1 MTLEHIY
8 ETLSY
13 GPAPESDAIAQEW
26 LTSRERN
33 FGLFI
38 GGEWRFPEGA
48 NTLPSHSPS
57 SGALLAHCVDADAA
71 AVAEAVAAAQA
82 AFPAW
87 AALPAYERARHLYAI
102 ARALQKHARLLAV
115 LESLDNGKPIRET
128 RDLDIPLAIRH
139 FYHHAGWAQLLP
151 HTLAEYEPLGIVGQI
166 IPWNF
171 PLLML
176 AWKIAPALAA
186 GNTVVIKPAPQ
197 TCLSALCFAEILAE
211 AGLPPGVV
219 NIITGGDECGAALV
233 ESEGL
238 AKLAFTGSSEVGR
251 RIRQATAGRG
261 LRLTLELGG
270 KSPFLV
276 FEDADQ
282 EAAIEGLVDAIWFNQ
297 GEVCCAGSRLL
308 VQESVAE
315 PFLARL
321 RERMSTLRLGDS
333 LDKGIDIGALI
344 DPAQRDRIAQLVDE
358 GVAAGATLFQ
368 PETPLPATGCYY
380 PPTLLTDVAPSARV
394 CQEEIFGPVLVAM
407 TFRTPAEAV
416 ELANNTRYGLAASL
430 WSENLPLVL
439 DVSRQL
445 QAGSVWV
452 NCTNRFDAA
461 SGFGGYRESG
471 FGREGGREGLLEYLR
486 PRFLRPH
493 SDGTRFLRPHSDGT
507 RFLPRHPRHRF
518 RRRRVPPPPSFPAPL
533 GTPQPPAPVDRTS
546 KLYIGG
552 AQRRPDGNYSYPIY
566 DADGSVE
573 GLAGAGNRKDIRDA
587 VSAAR
592 SARDWA
598 RYTPHLR
605 AQILFY
611 LAENLSIR
619 AAEFTDRLSRL
630 LGDPAQA
637 EREVALS
644 QERLFTFAAYADKF
658 GGQLQETTLR
668 GVVAAGHEPI
678 GVIGIVCPERYP
690 LLAFLT
696 LLGAAISRGNTT
708 VLVPSQRHPL
718 PALDGYQLL
727 DTSDL
732 PPGVVNIVS
741 GPRAALRDVLAA
753 HDDVDAL
760 WYFGS
765 AAGCAQVER
774 LSASNLKRTWALPED
789 DWPWDDEAANAS
801 EWLLRQAT
809 QVKNTWLPAGA

>member
-26 LTSRERN
+26 LTERERN

-38 GGEWRFPEGA
+38 GGEWHFPEGA
-48 NTLPSHSPS
+48 RRLASHSPS
-57 SGALLAHCVDADAA
+57 SGALLAHCVDADAE
-71 AVAEAVAAAQA
+71 AVNSAVAAAQA

-87 AALPAYERARHLYAI
+87 AALPAHQREPALRGRKTRARHLYAI

-151 HTLAEYEPLGIVGQI
+151 HTLAEYEPLGVVGQI

-251 RIRQATAGRG
+251 RIRQSTAGRG

-308 VQESVAE
+308 VQESIAT

-321 RERMSTLRLGDS
+321 RERMATLRLGDS

-358 GVAAGATLFQ
+358 GVANGATLFQ
-368 PETPLPATGCYY
+368 PDTPLPATGCYY

-407 TFRTPAEAV
+407 SFRTPAEAV

-486 PRFLRPH
+486 PNW
-493 SDGTRFLRPHSDGT
+493 
-507 RFLPRHPRHRF
+507 LPKPTPA
-518 RRRRVPPPPSFPAPL
+518 VGADDELAPPPSFPAPL
-533 GTPQPPAPVDRTS
+533 GTAQHPVSIDRTS
-546 KLYIGG
+546 KLYIAG
-552 AQRRPDGNYSYPIY
+552 AQRRPDGNYSYPVRA
-566 DADGSVE
+566 ADGSVE

-592 SARDWA
+592 ASRDWA
-598 RYTPHLR
+598 RYSPHLR

-630 LGDPAQA
+630 LGDAARA
-637 EREVALS
+637 EREVSLS

-668 GVVAAGHEPI
+668 GVVAAQHEPI

-690 LLAFLT
+690 LLAFVT
-696 LLGAAISRGNTT
+696 LLAAAIARGNTT

-718 PALDGYQLL
+718 PALDCYQLL

-774 LSASNLKRTWALPED
+774 LSAGNLKRTWALSED

>member
-1 MTLEHIY
+1 MTLEQIIA
-8 ETLSY
+8 TLSY
-13 GPAPESDAIAQEW
+13 GPAPESDAGAQEW
-26 LTSRERN
+26 LDARERN

-48 NTLPSHSPS
+48 ATLPAHSPG
-57 SGALLAHCVDADAA
+57 SGALLAHCIDADTA
-71 AVAEAVAAAQA
+71 AVAEAVAAARD

-87 AALPAYERARHLYAI
+87 ASLPAHARARHLYAI

-151 HTLAEYEPLGIVGQI
+151 HSLAEYEPLGVVGQI

-251 RIRQATAGRG
+251 RIRRATAGRG

-308 VQESVAE
+308 VQESIAA
-315 PFLARL
+315 PFLERL
-321 RERMSTLRLGDS
+321 RARMVSLRLGDS
-333 LDKGIDIGALI
+333 LDKGIDIGAII
-344 DPAQRDRIAQLVDE
+344 DRGQRDRIARLVEE
-358 GVAAGATLFQ
+358 GVAQGATLFQ
-368 PETPLPATGCYY
+368 PDTALPENGCYY

-407 TFRTPAEAV
+407 SFRTPAEAV
-416 ELANNTRYGLAASL
+416 DLANNTRYGLAASL
-430 WSENLPLVL
+430 WSENLPLAL

-445 QAGSVWV
+445 LAGSVWV

-486 PRFLRPH
+486 PK
-493 SDGTRFLRPHSDGT
+493 
-507 RFLPRHPRHRF
+507 FLPKSPTTNPAAESAGDEILS
-518 RRRRVPPPPSFPAPL
+518 PPAIPAPL
-533 GTPQPPAPVDRTS
+533 SSAPQPTLIDRTY

-552 AQRRPDGNYSYPIY
+552 AQRRPDGNTSYPVY
-566 DADGSVE
+566 DAEGRVA

-592 SARDWA
+592 GHLDWA
-598 RYTPHLR
+598 RYSPHLR
-605 AQILFY
+605 AQILYY

-619 AAEFTDRLSRL
+619 AAEFTARLARL
-630 LGDPAQA
+630 LGDRAA
-637 EREVALS
+637 ADREVSLS
-644 QERLFTFAAYADKF
+644 QERLFTCAAYADKY

-668 GVVAAGHEPI
+668 GVVAAAHEPI
-678 GVIGIVCPERYP
+678 GVIGIVCPERHP

-696 LLGAAISRGNTT
+696 LLGAALARGNTT
-708 VLVPSQRHPL
+708 VIIPSQRHPL
-718 PALDGYQLL
+718 PALDAYQLL

-732 PPGVVNIVS
+732 PPGAVNIVS
-741 GPRAALRDVLAA
+741 GPRAALRDVLAD

-765 AAGCAQVER
+765 VAGCAEVER
-774 LSASNLKRTWALPED
+774 RSAGNLKRTWALRED
-789 DWPWDDEAANAS
+789 EWPWLDEGANAS

-809 QVKNTWLPAGA
+809 QMKNTWLPAGT

>member
-26 LTSRERN
+26 LTERERN

-102 ARALQKHARLLAV
+102 ARAMQKHARLLAV

-358 GVAAGATLFQ
+358 GVANGATLFQ
-368 PETPLPATGCYY
+368 PDTPLPATGCYY

-493 SDGTRFLRPHSDGT
+493 SDGTRFLRPQVTARASYPATPDSAEDEY
-507 RFLPRHPRHRF
+507 
-518 RRRRVPPPPSFPAPL
+518 PPPPSFPAPL
-533 GTPQPPAPVDRTS
+533 GTHACHLPPWTAPASSISVVPSAAPMATTPTPSTMPMAASKAWPAPATARTSAMLSAPPAPRAIGPAIPRTCAPRFS
-546 KLYIGG
+546 FTSPKTS
-552 AQRRPDGNYSYPIY
+552 ASAPPNSPI
-566 DADGSVE
+566 
-573 GLAGAGNRKDIRDA
+573 
-587 VSAAR
+587 VSPVYWGMPPAPSAKSRSAR
-592 SARDWA
+592 SASSPSPPMPISSAD
-598 RYTPHLR
+598 
-605 AQILFY
+605 
-611 LAENLSIR
+611 S
-619 AAEFTDRLSRL
+619 SRK
-630 LGDPAQA
+630 PPC
-637 EREVALS
+637 VAS
-644 QERLFTFAAYADKF
+644 
-658 GGQLQETTLR
+658 
-668 GVVAAGHEPI
+668 
-678 GVIGIVCPERYP
+678 
-690 LLAFLT
+690 
-696 LLGAAISRGNTT
+696 S
-708 VLVPSQRHPL
+708 
-718 PALDGYQLL
+718 
-727 DTSDL
+727 
-732 PPGVVNIVS
+732 PPGTN
-741 GPRAALRDVLAA
+741 P
-753 HDDVDAL
+753 
-760 WYFGS
+760 
-765 AAGCAQVER
+765 
-774 LSASNLKRTWALPED
+774 SASS
-789 DWPWDDEAANAS
+789 AS
-801 EWLLRQAT
+801 SARSAIRCS
-809 QVKNTWLPAGA
+809 PS

>member
-26 LTSRERN
+26 LESRERN

-38 GGEWRFPEGA
+38 GGEWHFPEGA

-57 SGALLAHCVDADAA
+57 SGALLAHCVDADAE
-71 AVAEAVAAAQA
+71 AVNSAVAAAQA

-102 ARALQKHARLLAV
+102 ARAMQKHARLLAV

-151 HTLAEYEPLGIVGQI
+151 HTLPEYEPLGVVGQI

-251 RIRQATAGRG
+251 RIRQSTAGRG

-308 VQESVAE
+308 VQESIAT

-321 RERMSTLRLGDS
+321 RERMATLRLGDS

-358 GVAAGATLFQ
+358 GVANGATLFQ
-368 PETPLPATGCYY
+368 PDTPLPATGCFY

-407 TFRTPAEAV
+407 TFRTPQEAV

-430 WSENLPLVL
+430 WSENFAARPGCVAPAA
-439 DVSRQL
+439 SRQRL
-445 QAGSVWV
+445 GELHQPLRRGP
-452 NCTNRFDAA
+452 AA
-461 SGFGGYRESG
+461 SAATARAAS
-471 FGREGGREGLLEYLR
+471 GREGGREGLLEYLR
-486 PRFLRPH
+486 PNW
-493 SDGTRFLRPHSDGT
+493 
-507 RFLPRHPRHRF
+507 LPKPTPATDSAEDEY
-518 RRRRVPPPPSFPAPL
+518 PPPPSFPVPL
-533 GTPQPPAPVDRTS
+533 GTAQRPTPVDRTS
-546 KLYIGG
+546 KLYIAG
-552 AQRRPDGNYSYPIY
+552 AQRRPDGNYSYPVRA
-566 DADGSVE
+566 ADGSVE
-573 GLAGAGNRKDIRDA
+573 GLAGAGNRKDIRGRRQRRSRLA
-587 VSAAR
+587 GLGPLFAAPARPNPLLPRRKPQHPRRRIHRSSLPFIGGCRPRRAR
-592 SARDWA
+592 SLAQPGA
-598 RYTPHLR
+598 PLHLR
-605 AQILFY
+605 
-611 LAENLSIR
+611 
-619 AAEFTDRLSRL
+619 RLCR
-630 LGDPAQA
+630 
-637 EREVALS
+637 
-644 QERLFTFAAYADKF
+644 
-658 GGQLQETTLR
+658 
-668 GVVAAGHEPI
+668 
-678 GVIGIVCPERYP
+678 
-690 LLAFLT
+690 
-696 LLGAAISRGNTT
+696 
-708 VLVPSQRHPL
+708 
-718 PALDGYQLL
+718 
-727 DTSDL
+727 
-732 PPGVVNIVS
+732 
-741 GPRAALRDVLAA
+741 
-753 HDDVDAL
+753 
-760 WYFGS
+760 
-765 AAGCAQVER
+765 
-774 LSASNLKRTWALPED
+774 
-789 DWPWDDEAANAS
+789 
-801 EWLLRQAT
+801 
-809 QVKNTWLPAGA
+809 

>member
-1 MTLEHIY
+1 MTLESLT

-13 GPAPESDAIAQEW
+13 GPAPESAAVARQW
-26 LTSRERN
+26 LEAHERN

-38 GGEWRFPEGA
+38 GGRWHDPPDAAR
-48 NTLPSHSPS
+48 LPAHSPS
-57 SGALLAHCVDADAA
+57 NGALLAHCVDADAA
-71 AVAEAVAAAQA
+71 AVSEAVAAAQA

-87 AALPAYERARHLYAI
+87 STLPAQQRARHLYAI

-151 HTLAEYEPLGIVGQI
+151 HTLAEYEPLGVVGQI

-233 ESEGL
+233 QAPGL

-251 RIRQATAGRG
+251 RIRRETAGRG

-308 VQESVAE
+308 IQESIVG
-315 PFLARL
+315 PFLERL
-321 RERMSTLRLGDS
+321 RQRMANLRLGDS
-333 LDKGIDIGALI
+333 LDKGIDIGAII
-344 DPAQRDRIAQLVDE
+344 DSSQRDRIAALVEE
-358 GVAAGATLFQ
+358 GVAQGATLYQ
-368 PETPLPATGCYY
+368 PETTLPENGCYY

-407 TFRTPAEAV
+407 SFRTPAEAI

-430 WSENLPLVL
+430 WSENLPLAL
-439 DVSRQL
+439 DVARQL
-445 QAGSVWV
+445 LAGSVWV

-486 PRFLRPH
+486 PCFLRPR
-493 SDGTRFLRPHSDGT
+493 SADLRIGGTRYPPKPTSTTDTADDEYL
-507 RFLPRHPRHRF
+507 
-518 RRRRVPPPPSFPAPL
+518 PPPSFPALP
-533 GTPQPPAPVDRTS
+533 GTPQEPFPIDRTH
-546 KLYIGG
+546 KLYIAGS
-552 AQRRPDGNYSYPIY
+552 QRRPDGNYSYPVY
-566 DADGSVE
+566 GADGHLA

-592 SARDWA
+592 ANRDWA

-619 AAEFTDRLSRL
+619 AAEFSERLARL
-630 LGDPAQA
+630 LGDPAAA

-644 QERLFTFAAYADKF
+644 QERLFTFAAHADKF
-658 GGQLQETTLR
+658 GGQIQETTLR
-668 GVVAAGHEPI
+668 GVVAAQHEAI
-678 GVIGIVCPERYP
+678 GVVGIVCPEKHP
-690 LLAFLT
+690 LLAFFT
-696 LLGAAISRGNTT
+696 LLGAAICRGNTT
-708 VLVPSQRHPL
+708 VIVPSQRHPL
-718 PALDGYQLL
+718 PALECYQLL

-732 PPGVVNIVS
+732 PAGVVNLVS
-741 GPRAALRDVLAA
+741 GPRAELRDVLAE

-765 AAGCAQVER
+765 TVGCAEVER
-774 LSASNLKRTWALPED
+774 RSASNLKRTWALREG
-789 DWPWDDEAANAS
+789 DWPWEDEAANAS

>member
-26 LTSRERN
+26 LASRERN

-38 GGEWRFPEGA
+38 DGAWRFPEGA
-48 NTLPSHSPS
+48 NTLPAHSPS
-57 SGALLAHCVDADAA
+57 SGALLAHCVDADAE
-71 AVAEAVAAAQA
+71 AVNSAVAAAQA

-102 ARALQKHARLLAV
+102 ARVLQKHARLLAV

-151 HTLAEYEPLGIVGQI
+151 HTLAEYEPLGVVGQI

-219 NIITGGDECGAALV
+219 NIITGGDACGAALV

-251 RIRQATAGRG
+251 RIRRATAGRG

-344 DPAQRDRIAQLVDE
+344 DPAQRERIAQLVDE
-358 GVAAGATLFQ
+358 GVANGATLFQ
-368 PETPLPATGCYY
+368 PDTPLPATGCYY

-407 TFRTPAEAV
+407 SFRTPQEAV

-493 SDGTRFLRPHSDGT
+493 SAGSADGPADDEIA
-507 RFLPRHPRHRF
+507 
-518 RRRRVPPPPSFPAPL
+518 PPPSYPAEL
-533 GTPQPPAPVDRTS
+533 GSPQQAAQIDRTS

-552 AQRRPDGNYSYPIY
+552 SQRRPDGNYAYPVRA
-566 DADGSVE
+566 ADGSVE

-619 AAEFTDRLSRL
+619 AAEFTERLTRL
-630 LGDPAQA
+630 LGDPAHA
-637 EREVALS
+637 EREVSLS

-690 LLAFLT
+690 LLAFVT
-696 LLGAAISRGNTT
+696 LLAAAIARGNTT

-718 PALDGYQLL
+718 PALDCYQLL
-727 DTSDL
+727 ETSDL

-774 LSASNLKRTWALPED
+774 LSAGNLKRTWALSED

>member
-1 MTLEHIY
+1 MTLE
-8 ETLSY
+8 TLTQTLPY
-13 GPAPESDAIAQEW
+13 GPAPESDAIAQQW
-26 LTSRERN
+26 LESHERN

-38 GGEWRFPEGA
+38 AGQWQFPSDSA
-48 NTLPSHSPS
+48 RLAAHSPS
-57 SGALLAHCVDADAA
+57 SGELLAHCVDADAA
-71 AVAEAVAAAQA
+71 AVREAVAAAQA

-87 AALPAYERARHLYAI
+87 AALPTQQRARHLYAI
-102 ARALQKHARLLAV
+102 ARALQKHARLLAI
-115 LESLDNGKPIRET
+115 LEALDNGKPIRET
-128 RDLDIPLAIRH
+128 RDLDLPLAIRH

-151 HTLAEYEPLGIVGQI
+151 HTLAEYEPLGVVGQI

-233 ESEGL
+233 ASEGL

-251 RIRQATAGRG
+251 LIRRETAGRG

-276 FEDADQ
+276 FDDADQ

-308 VQESVAE
+308 VQESIAE
-315 PFLARL
+315 AFLERL
-321 RERMSTLRLGDS
+321 RARMANLRLGDS
-333 LDKGIDIGALI
+333 LDKGIDIGAVI
-344 DPAQRDRIAQLVDE
+344 DPSQRDRIASLVEE
-358 GVAAGATLFQ
+358 GVAQGATLFQ
-368 PETPLPATGCYY
+368 PDTPLPENGCYY

-407 TFRTPAEAV
+407 SFRTPAEAI

-430 WSENLPLVL
+430 WSENLPLAL
-439 DVSRQL
+439 DVARQL
-445 QAGSVWV
+445 LAGSVWV

-461 SGFGGYRESG
+461 SGFGGYRKSG

-486 PRFLRPH
+486 PKWLPPAA
-493 SDGTRFLRPHSDGT
+493 SDSAADPDES
-507 RFLPRHPRHRF
+507 
-518 RRRRVPPPPSFPAPL
+518 PPLSFPTPL
-533 GTPQPPAPVDRTS
+533 GTPQAPRTIDRTH
-546 KLYIGG
+546 KLYIAGS
-552 AQRRPDGNYSYPIY
+552 QRRPDGNYSYPIH
-566 DADGSVE
+566 DADGQLA
-573 GLAGAGNRKDIRDA
+573 GMAGAGNRKDIRDA

-592 SARDWA
+592 AHRDWS
-598 RYTPHLR
+598 RYSPHLR

-611 LAENLSIR
+611 LAENLNLR
-619 AAEFTDRLSRL
+619 AAEFSERLARL
-630 LGDPAQA
+630 LGDPAAA
-637 EREVALS
+637 EREVTLS
-644 QERLFTFAAYADKF
+644 QERLFTFAAHADKF

-668 GVVAAGHEPI
+668 GVVAAQHEAI
-678 GVIGIVCPERYP
+678 GVVGIVCPESHP
-690 LLAFLT
+690 LLAFFT
-696 LLGAAISRGNTT
+696 LLGAALCRGNTT
-708 VLVPSQRHPL
+708 VIVPSQRHPL
-718 PALDGYQLL
+718 PALDSYQLL

-732 PPGVVNIVS
+732 PPGAVNLVS
-741 GPRAALRDVLAA
+741 GPRAELRDVLAD

-765 AAGCAQVER
+765 ATGCTAVER
-774 LSASNLKRTWALPED
+774 RSASNLKRTWALREE
-789 DWPWDDEAANAS
+789 DWPWLDETANAS

>member
-1 MTLEHIY
+1 MTLEQIY

-13 GPAPESDAIAQEW
+13 GPAPESDASAQEW
-26 LTSRERN
+26 LEARERN

-48 NTLPSHSPS
+48 ATLPAHSPS

-71 AVAEAVAAAQA
+71 AVSEAVAAAQE

-87 AALPAYERARHLYAI
+87 AALPAHGRARHLYAI

-151 HTLAEYEPLGIVGQI
+151 QTLAGYEPLGVVGQI

-261 LRLTLELGG
+261 RRLTLELGG

-308 VQESVAE
+308 VQESIAA
-315 PFLARL
+315 PFLERL
-321 RERMSTLRLGDS
+321 RSRMATLRLGDS
-333 LDKGIDIGALI
+333 LDKGIDIGAII
-344 DPAQRDRIAQLVDE
+344 DRGQRDRIARLVEE
-358 GVAAGATLFQ
+358 GVAQGATLFQ
-368 PETPLPATGCYY
+368 PDTALPENGCYY

-407 TFRTPAEAV
+407 SFRTPAEAV

-430 WSENLPLVL
+430 WSENLPLAL
-439 DVSRQL
+439 DVARQL
-445 QAGSVWV
+445 LAGSVWV

-486 PRFLRPH
+486 PNW
-493 SDGTRFLRPHSDGT
+493 
-507 RFLPRHPRHRF
+507 LPKPSSATDATADEYSA
-518 RRRRVPPPPSFPAPL
+518 PPSFPAPL
-533 GTPQPPAPVDRTS
+533 GSAPQPNAIDRTS
-546 KLYIGG
+546 KLYIAG
-552 AQRRPDGNYSYPIY
+552 AQRRPDGNYSYPVY
-566 DADGSVE
+566 DAEGNVE

-592 SARDWA
+592 AHRDWA
-598 RYTPHLR
+598 RYSPHLR

-619 AAEFTDRLSRL
+619 AAEFTTRLARL
-630 LGDPAQA
+630 LGDSAAA

-644 QERLFTFAAYADKF
+644 QERLFTCAAYADKF

-678 GVIGIVCPERYP
+678 GVVGIVCPERHP
-690 LLAFLT
+690 LLAFFT

-708 VLVPSQRHPL
+708 VIIPAQRHPL
-718 PALDGYQLL
+718 PALDSYQLL

-741 GPRAALRDVLAA
+741 GPRAALRDVLAD

-765 AAGCAQVER
+765 AAGCAEVER
-774 LSASNLKRTWALPED
+774 RSAGNLKRTWALREE
-789 DWPWDDEAANAS
+789 DWPWLDERANAS

>member
-1 MTLEHIY
+1 M
-8 ETLSY
+8 
-13 GPAPESDAIAQEW
+13 
-26 LTSRERN
+26 
-33 FGLFI
+33 
-38 GGEWRFPEGA
+38 
-48 NTLPSHSPS
+48 
-57 SGALLAHCVDADAA
+57 
-71 AVAEAVAAAQA
+71 
-82 AFPAW
+82 
-87 AALPAYERARHLYAI
+87 
-102 ARALQKHARLLAV
+102 
-115 LESLDNGKPIRET
+115 
-128 RDLDIPLAIRH
+128 
-139 FYHHAGWAQLLP
+139 
-151 HTLAEYEPLGIVGQI
+151 
-166 IPWNF
+166 
-171 PLLML
+171 
-176 AWKIAPALAA
+176 
-186 GNTVVIKPAPQ
+186 
-197 TCLSALCFAEILAE
+197 
-211 AGLPPGVV
+211 
-219 NIITGGDECGAALV
+219 
-233 ESEGL
+233 
-238 AKLAFTGSSEVGR
+238 
-251 RIRQATAGRG
+251 
-261 LRLTLELGG
+261 
-270 KSPFLV
+270 
-276 FEDADQ
+276 
-282 EAAIEGLVDAIWFNQ
+282 
-297 GEVCCAGSRLL
+297 
-308 VQESVAE
+308 QESVAE

-321 RERMSTLRLGDS
+321 RERMATLRLGDS

-407 TFRTPAEAV
+407 TFRTPLEAV

-486 PRFLRPH
+486 PNW
-493 SDGTRFLRPHSDGT
+493 
-507 RFLPRHPRHRF
+507 LPKPTPATDSAEDEY
-518 RRRRVPPPPSFPAPL
+518 PPPPSFPVPL
-533 GTPQPPAPVDRTS
+533 GTAQRPTPVDRTS
-546 KLYIGG
+546 KLYIAG
-552 AQRRPDGNYSYPIY
+552 AQRRPDGNYSYPVRA
-566 DADGSVE
+566 ADGSVE

-619 AAEFTDRLSRL
+619 AAEFTERLTRL
-630 LGDPAQA
+630 LGDPAHA
-637 EREVALS
+637 EREVSLS

-668 GVVAAGHEPI
+668 GVVAAQHEPI

-690 LLAFLT
+690 LLAFVT
-696 LLGAAISRGNTT
+696 LLAAAIARGNTT

-718 PALDGYQLL
+718 PALDCYQLL
-727 DTSDL
+727 ETSDL

-774 LSASNLKRTWALPED
+774 LSAGNLKRTWALSED

>member
-13 GPAPESDAIAQEW
+13 GPAPESDAIAQQW
-26 LTSRERN
+26 LASRERN

-38 GGEWRFPEGA
+38 GGEWHFPKGA
-48 NTLPSHSPS
+48 RRLPAHSPS
-57 SGALLAHCVDADAA
+57 NGALLAHCVDADSA
-71 AVAEAVAAAQA
+71 AVAQAIAAAAAAQ
-82 AFPAW
+82 PAW
-87 AALPAYERARHLYAI
+87 AALPGHQREPALRGRKTRARHLYAI
-102 ARALQKHARLLAV
+102 ARAMQKHARLLAV

-151 HTLAEYEPLGIVGQI
+151 HVLPEYEPLGVVGQI

-197 TCLSALCFAEILAE
+197 TCLSALCFAEILSE

-251 RIRQATAGRG
+251 RIRRATAGRG

-276 FEDADQ
+276 FEDADH

-308 VQESVAE
+308 VQESVAA

-344 DPAQRDRIAQLVDE
+344 DPSQRERIAQLVDE

-368 PETPLPATGCYY
+368 PETPLPADGCYY

-407 TFRTPAEAV
+407 SFRTPQEAI

-430 WSENLPLVL
+430 WTENLPLAL

-486 PRFLRPH
+486 PRFLQPH
-493 SDGTRFLRPHSDGT
+493 SAGPADRPADDE
-507 RFLPRHPRHRF
+507 LA
-518 RRRRVPPPPSFPAPL
+518 PPPSYPAEL
-533 GTPQPPAPVDRTS
+533 GSPQQA
-546 KLYIGG
+546 
-552 AQRRPDGNYSYPIY
+552 
-566 DADGSVE
+566 
-573 GLAGAGNRKDIRDA
+573 
-587 VSAAR
+587 
-592 SARDWA
+592 
-598 RYTPHLR
+598 
-605 AQILFY
+605 
-611 LAENLSIR
+611 AEN
-619 AAEFTDRLSRL
+619 
-630 LGDPAQA
+630 
-637 EREVALS
+637 
-644 QERLFTFAAYADKF
+644 
-658 GGQLQETTLR
+658 
-668 GVVAAGHEPI
+668 
-678 GVIGIVCPERYP
+678 CPE
-690 LLAFLT
+690 F
-696 LLGAAISRGNTT
+696 S
-708 VLVPSQRHPL
+708 SH
-718 PALDGYQLL
+718 
-727 DTSDL
+727 
-732 PPGVVNIVS
+732 
-741 GPRAALRDVLAA
+741 
-753 HDDVDAL
+753 
-760 WYFGS
+760 
-765 AAGCAQVER
+765 
-774 LSASNLKRTWALPED
+774 
-789 DWPWDDEAANAS
+789 
-801 EWLLRQAT
+801 
-809 QVKNTWLPAGA
+809 